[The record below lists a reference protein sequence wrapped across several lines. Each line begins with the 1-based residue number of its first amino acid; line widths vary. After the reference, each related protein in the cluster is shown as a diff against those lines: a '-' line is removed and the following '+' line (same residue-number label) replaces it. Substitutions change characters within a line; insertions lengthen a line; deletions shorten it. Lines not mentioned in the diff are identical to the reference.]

1 MKIKEYKNF
10 YASIKSHPKKSL
22 GQNYLVDKNVL
33 LKIEEIADLKSS
45 DLVIE
50 VGTGFGFLTSFLA
63 GRVENV
69 ITIEKDKTVYDLVE
83 QKFQELQNVKFICK
97 DALDINFGDIVGDDK
112 FKFISNLPYSV
123 ASKIIFGL
131 LEHSNSFT
139 SLVVML
145 QKEVGQRICSNP
157 NSKQYGA
164 FSVII
169 QSYFDVK
176 IAHTVSPNS
185 FWPKPDVDSVIIK
198 MVPRKEKIVSDRDRS
213 VFNEVV
219 KKAFQTRRKK
229 MINNLKQLYNLE
241 TLKATFKERGIDE
254 NARAEMLS
262 VLDFVNLTRALMEN
276 S

>member
-1 MKIKEYKNF
+1 MKIKDYKNF

-33 LKIEEIADLKSS
+33 LKIEEIADLKPS

-63 GRVENV
+63 GRVKNV

-123 ASKIIFGL
+123 ASKIIL
-131 LEHSNSFT
+131 SLIECSNSFT

-198 MVPRKEKIVSDRDRS
+198 MVPRKEKIVSDRDRP

-229 MINNLKQLYNLE
+229 MINNLKS
-241 TLKATFKERGIDE
+241 LKDPNVLIKIFEKLDLNT
-254 NARAEMLS
+254 NTRAEQLGLNDY
-262 VLDFVNLTRALMEN
+262 VALTKELIN